1 MRLKPNLA
9 ADGAILLT
17 TLIWGST
24 FAVARGVLDHWPP
37 LTYLAVRMPLAVLIF
52 LALFPRQVFKATRE
66 AWRAGATLG
75 VLMGLGFVGQT
86 VGLLYTTPAKSAFIT
101 GITTPLVPVV
111 AYLVWRARPSRENLA
126 GIVLASVGGA
136 LILAPANAGGVNA
149 GDLMTLST
157 TLLFAAHITLMGLYS
172 RRFDA
177 RQLSAL
183 QVTTAAALVL
193 AAWLALRGFAALA
206 GVESLPAGL
215 AREVAPPVWSPA
227 VFWQLVYLS
236 SVATVASFLLWTWGQ
251 ARMSATHA
259 AVIFS
264 LEPVF
269 ATVFAVLLRGSAEWA
284 GGRATLG
291 ALLVVTGVVVS
302 ELRWGGEGRR
312 AGGPESDAGESKAPG
327 GEVERNGRGVAE
339 G

>member
-1 MRLKPNLA
+1 MKLKTGLA

-24 FAVARGVLDHWPP
+24 FAIARGVLDHWPP
-37 LTYLAVRMPLAVLIF
+37 LAYLAVRMPLAALVF
-52 LALFPRQVFKATRE
+52 AALFPRRILGATGA
-66 AWRAGATLG
+66 AWKAGATLG
-75 VLMGLGFVGQT
+75 TLVGIGFVGQT

-101 GITTPLVPVV
+101 GLTTPLVPVV
-111 AYLVWRARPSRENLA
+111 AYAVWRARPSRENLT

-136 LILAPANAGGVNA
+136 LILAPAEAAAVNV
-149 GDLMTLST
+149 GDLITLST
-157 TLLFAAHITLMGLYS
+157 TLLFAAHITLMSAYS
-172 RRFDA
+172 RRFDV

-183 QVTTAAALVL
+183 QITTAAALVL
-193 AAWLALRGFAALA
+193 VAWLAVRVYAALA
-206 GVESLPAGL
+206 GEGGIPPGL
-215 AREVAPPVWSPA
+215 AREVAPLAWSPA
-227 VFWQLVYLS
+227 AAWQLVYLAL
-236 SVATVASFLLWTWGQ
+236 VATVATFLLWTWGQ

-269 ATVFAVLLRGSAEWA
+269 ATGFAVLLRGSAEWT

-291 ALLVVTGVVVS
+291 ALLILVGVVVS
-302 ELRWGGEGRR
+302 ELRWGGSRGDDEG
-312 AGGPESDAGESKAPG
+312 AGAEEG
-327 GEVERNGRGVAE
+327 GRGLAE